1 MAETE
6 NPKKPEKYIQLVESD
21 FKGSRAKAKR
31 SKPREVVYTLPEPE
45 IRPTRPEGPKATEAI
60 VKQVLR
66 SIVAECSD
74 PDRFSRASLLEKDK
88 YPSECLDLLEEQ
100 DRERWPARGV
110 PQSKIVGLVVEGL
123 WQRGFREPWADNG
136 AGWEYIRPMLEK
148 GGFAEYVTGEGAK
161 YKRCNDIIDWDPAW
175 RWVGAACKIVPSPD
189 FRSVN
194 WGGQLF
200 TFTPTQA
207 RVVELLFNAYQSG
220 APELSHK
227 YILSQVKQ
235 IAGVRLV
242 DTFRKCKAWRTMI
255 VGGAQK
261 DTVRLADPSPREIQR

>member
-1 MAETE
+1 MPETE

-60 VKQVLR
+60 VEQVLR

-175 RWVGAACKIVPSPD
+175 RWVGDRPDPGKSP
-189 FRSVN
+189 
-194 WGGQLF
+194 
-200 TFTPTQA
+200 TPA
-207 RVVELLFNAYQSG
+207 LEWK
-220 APELSHK
+220 APPGYVGTKTICHGDE
-227 YILSQVKQ
+227 
-235 IAGVRLV
+235 
-242 DTFRKCKAWRTMI
+242 FRKNGKNPAPSTIQRWVDRASREGNP
-255 VGGAQK
+255 VKVVPAR
-261 DTVRLADPSPREIQR
+261 DTHENHYPREWIMKQLERWNPRRETTSR

>member
-60 VKQVLR
+60 VEQVLR

-175 RWVGAACKIVPSPD
+175 RWVGEIDSLPALEGMHLKILKHLANTAGLVKEVDLASAVDKVERTVRPFLRQLETANVIHRPNGAKRGYQIVP
-189 FRSVN
+189 
-194 WGGQLF
+194 
-200 TFTPTQA
+200 
-207 RVVELLFNAYQSG
+207 E
-220 APELSHK
+220 
-227 YILSQVKQ
+227 
-235 IAGVRLV
+235 
-242 DTFRKCKAWRTMI
+242 
-255 VGGAQK
+255 
-261 DTVRLADPSPREIQR
+261 RLAAVRDALSKLR